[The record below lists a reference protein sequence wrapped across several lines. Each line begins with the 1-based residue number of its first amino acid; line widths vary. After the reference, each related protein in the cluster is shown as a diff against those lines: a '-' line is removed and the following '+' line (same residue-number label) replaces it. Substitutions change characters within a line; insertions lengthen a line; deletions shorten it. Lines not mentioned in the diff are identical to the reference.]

1 VSCRWV
7 ATWTV
12 LLALPWQTLGCKREK
27 PAPVPIQASAS
38 AATPTPS
45 ASAQAPPRPPRLV
58 HYPQE
63 FQVVSLRG
71 SAVNPFLS
79 GNSVESLQLAARE
92 GVRFVEVDFQLT
104 ADDVLVSS
112 HEKDID
118 KCGTVM
124 TLPSEVVRKCVL
136 PGGRHVATLEQLLAL
151 PFEAIYLDLKDGRY
165 RDVARAQ
172 RAATVAAKSVASAGR
187 QKDVVLMMYHF
198 PEQTLSLL
206 RRLGLRGGGKGYPK
220 TEEDAEQLVEKT
232 ARAGLEMVCV
242 NAEFVSPELV
252 RRSAKL
258 GVWHLP
264 WSTDADSIEHWK
276 ALASAGAA
284 GMVVLGYE
292 LAEEQVAPRWSA
304 LSQNG

>member
-1 VSCRWV
+1 M
-7 ATWTV
+7 
-12 LLALPWQTLGCKREK
+12 
-27 PAPVPIQASAS
+27 
-38 AATPTPS
+38 
-45 ASAQAPPRPPRLV
+45 
-58 HYPQE
+58 HYPKE

-79 GNSVESLQLAARE
+79 GNSLESLQLAAQE
-92 GVRFVEVDFQLT
+92 GVQFVEVDFQLT

-112 HEKDID
+112 HEKDIE

-124 TLPSEVVRKCVL
+124 TLPTEVVRKCVL
-136 PGGRHVATLEQLLAL
+136 PGGRHVATLEELLKL

-172 RAATVAAKSVASAGR
+172 RAATVAAEAVATAGR

-198 PEQTLSLL
+198 PEQTLALL

-220 TEEDAEQLVEKT
+220 SPEETEQLVEKA

-242 NAEFVSPELV
+242 NAEFVSPALV
-252 RRSAKL
+252 SRSAEL

-264 WSTDADSIEHWK
+264 WSTDAESIEHWK
-276 ALASAGAA
+276 ALASAGA
-284 GMVVLGYE
+284 GGLVVLGYE
-292 LAEEQVAPRWSA
+292 LTKEQVAPRWSA
-304 LSQNG
+304 LGQSE

>member
-1 VSCRWV
+1 VPRRWITITSV
-7 ATWTV
+7 V
-12 LLALPWQTLGCKREK
+12 FALSWHASGCKREQ

-38 AATPTPS
+38 AAAPAPA
-45 ASAQAPPRPPRLV
+45 ASDRAPPRPRLA
-58 HYPQE
+58 HYPKE

-104 ADDVLVSS
+104 ADDVLISS
-112 HEKDID
+112 HEKDIE

-172 RAATVAAKSVASAGR
+172 RAATAAAKAVASAGR

-198 PEQTLSLL
+198 PEKTLSLL
-206 RRLGLRGGGKGYPK
+206 RKLGLRGGGKGYPK
-220 TEEDAEQLVEKT
+220 SEEDAEQLVEKT
-232 ARAGLEMVCV
+232 ARAGLEMVCM
-242 NAEFVSPELV
+242 NAEFVSPALV
-252 RRSAKL
+252 RRSAEL

-292 LAEEQVAPRWSA
+292 LAEKQVAPQWSA
-304 LSQNG
+304 VTQSG